1 MIVKVP
7 AFVELTL
14 QLWRYEWENKIIT
27 DVETCYGRVKEGG
40 VMVQVWWKPILN
52 PVGGEVSGKVALEL
66 RLEE

>member
-27 DVETCYGRVKEGG
+27 DVETSYGRVKEGA

-52 PVGGEVSGKVALEL
+52 PMGGEVSGKVALEL

>member
-27 DVETCYGRVKEGG
+27 DVETSYGRVKEGA
-40 VMVQVWWKPILN
+40 VMVQVWW
-52 PVGGEVSGKVALEL
+52 
-66 RLEE
+66 